1 MPKQY
6 RQLDNGQ
13 GDASKP
19 GPISSYTVREY
30 PTKEQIGKAKT
41 DKLRRKPIKT
51 PSFVKKLTFSTT
63 NKEEEVGWKQD
74 RIKQPTR
81 KIKLKFLPDVPYT
94 PYKTYK
100 GAGSKAAA
108 KKKK

>member
-41 DKLRRKPIKT
+41 DKLRRKPIKSA
-51 PSFVKKLTFSTT
+51 SFVKQLTSSDGSA
-63 NKEEEVGWKQD
+63 EQGYKQD
-74 RIKQPTR
+74 RIKQSSR
-81 KIKLKFLPDVPYT
+81 KIKLKFLPDVKYT

-100 GAGSKAAA
+100 GAGSKA

>member
-1 MPKQY
+1 MPKKY

-30 PTKEQIGKAKT
+30 PTRQQIAKAKT
-41 DKLRRKPIKT
+41 DKARRKP
-51 PSFVKKLTFSTT
+51 VK
-63 NKEEEVGWKQD
+63 GYKQD
-74 RIKQPTR
+74 QITKTG

-94 PYKTYK
+94 SYIGRYK
-100 GAGSKAAA
+100 GAGSKAA
-108 KKKK
+108 KKRSK

>member
-1 MPKQY
+1 MRKKY

-30 PTKEQIGKAKT
+30 PTRQQIAKAKT
-41 DKLRRKPIKT
+41 DKARRKPIKGKKTLLGST
-51 PSFVKKLTFSTT
+51 P
-63 NKEEEVGWKQD
+63 GWKQNQ
-74 RIKQPTR
+74 ITKTG

-94 PYKTYK
+94 SYTGRYK
-100 GAGSKAAA
+100 GAGSKAAT